1 MIKLR
6 KRLLTAGLCI
16 AMTAALLAGCG
27 SNAGKAIATLDGEKV
42 DFALANFMVRYNQA
56 QMQSAYGAMF
66 GDNMWSSYG
75 ETTKSGI
82 METIEQQLIL
92 EKHMDEYKVTISDE
106 EKAQITEAA
115 KEFLETNDEKVLDAM
130 TASQETIER
139 MLTLTLIQSKMQ
151 KAIIADVDTEVSDEE
166 AAQKTIQY
174 VLFST
179 ADSTD
184 EEGNTVTLT
193 DEEKTAMKEQAQQV
207 LDAVKGGEELDA
219 AAKAVDES
227 KAASTSSYGTDNG
240 TIPDEVKTAADALE
254 DGQVADSVVE
264 TENGYYVVQMQS
276 TFDEEA
282 TQNQKATIVSQRQS
296 DKFEEVYNGWK
307 EGVTFTTDEKLLE
320 KIDFVDTF
328 EVKTTEAA
336 TEAGSESATEAV
348 SQAATEA
355 GSETEAAETTT
366 ETAADEPQSESAAE
380 TETAAK

>member
-1 MIKLR
+1 M
-6 KRLLTAGLCI
+6 
-16 AMTAALLAGCG
+16 
-27 SNAGKAIATLDGEKV
+27 
-42 DFALANFMVRYNQA
+42 
-56 QMQSAYGAMF
+56 
-66 GDNMWSSYG
+66 
-75 ETTKSGI
+75 
-82 METIEQQLIL
+82 
-92 EKHMDEYKVTISDE
+92 
-106 EKAQITEAA
+106 
-115 KEFLETNDEKVLDAM
+115 
-130 TASQETIER
+130 
-139 MLTLTLIQSKMQ
+139 
-151 KAIIADVDTEVSDEE
+151 
-166 AAQKTIQY
+166 
-174 VLFST
+174 
-179 ADSTD
+179 
-184 EEGNTVTLT
+184 
-193 DEEKTAMKEQAQQV
+193 
-207 LDAVKGGEELDA
+207 
-219 AAKAVDES
+219 DES

-296 DKFEEVYNGWK
+296 DKFEEVYNAWK
-307 EGVTFTTDEKLLE
+307 RGVTFTTDEKLLE

-380 TETAAK
+380 TETAAKIEQNQLCLNKNGTVAE

>member
-1 MIKLR
+1 
-6 KRLLTAGLCI
+6 
-16 AMTAALLAGCG
+16 
-27 SNAGKAIATLDGEKV
+27 
-42 DFALANFMVRYNQA
+42 
-56 QMQSAYGAMF
+56 
-66 GDNMWSSYG
+66 
-75 ETTKSGI
+75 

-207 LDAVKGGEELDA
+207 LDAVKGG
-219 AAKAVDES
+219 
-227 KAASTSSYGTDNG
+227 G
-240 TIPDEVKTAADALE
+240 
-254 DGQVADSVVE
+254 
-264 TENGYYVVQMQS
+264 
-276 TFDEEA
+276 
-282 TQNQKATIVSQRQS
+282 R
-296 DKFEEVYNGWK
+296 
-307 EGVTFTTDEKLLE
+307 
-320 KIDFVDTF
+320 
-328 EVKTTEAA
+328 
-336 TEAGSESATEAV
+336 AGRCRK
-348 SQAATEA
+348 
-355 GSETEAAETTT
+355 GCG
-366 ETAADEPQSESAAE
+366 
-380 TETAAK
+380 

>member
-1 MIKLR
+1 M
-6 KRLLTAGLCI
+6 
-16 AMTAALLAGCG
+16 
-27 SNAGKAIATLDGEKV
+27 
-42 DFALANFMVRYNQA
+42 
-56 QMQSAYGAMF
+56 
-66 GDNMWSSYG
+66 
-75 ETTKSGI
+75 
-82 METIEQQLIL
+82 IL

-296 DKFEEVYNGWK
+296 DKFEEVYNAWK